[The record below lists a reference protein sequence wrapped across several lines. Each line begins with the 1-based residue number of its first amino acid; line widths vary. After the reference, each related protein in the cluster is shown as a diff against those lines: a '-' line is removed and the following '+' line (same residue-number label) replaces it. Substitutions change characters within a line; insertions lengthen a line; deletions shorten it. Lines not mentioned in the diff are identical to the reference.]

1 MQQKLRLVLFDCDGT
16 LVDSALVI
24 QNAMNNVFDKFS
36 YKTPSFDEIR
46 NIIGLSLDVAISRLL
61 QRPVD
66 DEINAM
72 VSSFK
77 QNFSNGINDIPLQEP
92 LFPGIRD
99 LLSKLEVRE
108 DILLGVV
115 TGKSRRGIDK
125 ICEAYKLKRFVTLK
139 TADDCPSKP
148 NPAMVLESCS
158 ETGVLP
164 ADTYVVGDTL
174 YDMQMAKQAG
184 TRAIGVS
191 WGYHT
196 TDALKQ
202 AGAEVVLNEPV
213 ELLNL
218 LGIEDHA

>member
-77 QNFSNGINDIPLQEP
+77 QNFSNGIDDIPLQEP

-184 TRAIGVS
+184 AKAIGVS

>member
-218 LGIEDHA
+218 LGIEYHA

>member
-77 QNFSNGINDIPLQEP
+77 QNFSNGIDDIPLQEP
-92 LFPGIRD
+92 VVPGISD
-99 LLSKLEVRE
+99 LLAKLELRE
-108 DILLGVV
+108 DLLLGVV

-125 ICEAYKLKRFVTLK
+125 ICDAYKLKCFVTLK

-164 ADTYVVGDTL
+164 SDTYVVGDTL

-184 TRAIGVS
+184 AKAIGVS

-196 TDALKQ
+196 TDALMQ

>member
-77 QNFSNGINDIPLQEP
+77 QNFSNGIDDIPLQEP

-108 DILLGVV
+108 DILLGVLI
-115 TGKSRRGIDK
+115 K
-125 ICEAYKLKRFVTLK
+125 Y
-139 TADDCPSKP
+139 
-148 NPAMVLESCS
+148 
-158 ETGVLP
+158 
-164 ADTYVVGDTL
+164 
-174 YDMQMAKQAG
+174 AK
-184 TRAIGVS
+184 
-191 WGYHT
+191 HT
-196 TDALKQ
+196 
-202 AGAEVVLNEPV
+202 N
-213 ELLNL
+213 
-218 LGIEDHA
+218 

>member
-24 QNAMNNVFDKFS
+24 QNAMNNVFEKFS

-77 QNFSNGINDIPLQEP
+77 QNFSNGIDDIPLQEP
-92 LFPGIRD
+92 LFPAIRD
-99 LLSKLEVRE
+99 LLAKLELRE

-125 ICEAYKLKRFVTLK
+125 ICAAYKLKCFVTLK

-164 ADTYVVGDTL
+164 SDTYVVGDTL

-184 TRAIGVS
+184 ARAIGVS

-196 TDALKQ
+196 TEALKQ